1 MAKEHVHPCMGPPAN
16 KAAEGITE
24 VWAYNS
30 GKGMSV
36 TDASYAPS
44 VPNPYILGDCL
55 SYRGAL

>member
-1 MAKEHVHPCMGPPAN
+1 MGPRAN